1 MNRTSTAIILALVI
15 LLSGCAQKRE
25 VIVRESGRAD
35 TLRITVAKRDSIF
48 IHDSTATDT
57 RREGDTIRIRETR
70 WRTKYIE
77 RTRIDTVYQS
87 ARDTVTLVHE
97 SVTEVE
103 KEKPLNWMHRG
114 LMAVGAVALCIVA
127 LLVIRKLPGSP
138 A

>member
-77 RTRIDTVYQS
+77 RTRKDTVYQS
-87 ARDTVTLVHE
+87 VRDTVTLVHE
-97 SVTEVE
+97 TMTEVE
-103 KEKPLNWMHRG
+103 KQPTAWQRV

-127 LLVIRKLPGSP
+127 LLAIRKLPGSP
-138 A
+138 G

>member
-1 MNRTSTAIILALVI
+1 MNRTSAAIILALVI

-35 TLRITVAKRDSIF
+35 TLRITVAKRDSVF

-77 RTRIDTVYQS
+77 RTRTDTVYQ
-87 ARDTVTLVHE
+87 AKRDTVTLIHE

-103 KEKPLNWMHRG
+103 KQPTAWQRV

>member
-25 VIVRESGRAD
+25 AIVRESGRAD

-77 RTRIDTVYQS
+77 RTRKDTVYQS
-87 ARDTVTLVHE
+87 VRDTVTLVHE
-97 SVTEVE
+97 TMTEVE
-103 KEKPLNWMHRG
+103 KQPTAWQRV

-127 LLVIRKLPGSP
+127 LLAIRKLPGSP
-138 A
+138 G

>member
-1 MNRTSTAIILALVI
+1 MNRTSSSIILALVI

-57 RREGDTIRIRETR
+57 SRDGDTIRIRETR

-77 RTRIDTVYQS
+77 RTRTDTVYQS

-103 KEKPLNWMHRG
+103 KEKPMNWMHRG

>member
-1 MNRTSTAIILALVI
+1 MNRTSAAIILAIVI

-35 TLRITVAKRDSIF
+35 TLRITVAKRDSVF

-57 RREGDTIRIRETR
+57 RRDGDTIRIRETR

-77 RTRIDTVYQS
+77 RTRTDTVYQ
-87 ARDTVTLVHE
+87 AKRDTVTLIHE

-103 KEKPLNWMHRG
+103 KQPTAWQRV

-127 LLVIRKLPGSP
+127 MLVIRKLPGSP

>member
-1 MNRTSTAIILALVI
+1 MNRTSAAIILALVI

-48 IHDSTATDT
+48 IHDSVATDT
-57 RREGDTIRIRETR
+57 RHEGDTIRIRETR

-77 RTRIDTVYQS
+77 RTRTDTVYQAS
-87 ARDTVTLVHE
+87 RDTVTLVHE
-97 SVTEVE
+97 TMTEVD
-103 KEKPLNWMHRG
+103 KHPTAWQRV

>member
-1 MNRTSTAIILALVI
+1 MNRTSAAIILAIVI

-35 TLRITVAKRDSIF
+35 TLRITVAKRDSVF

-77 RTRIDTVYQS
+77 RTRTDTVYQ
-87 ARDTVTLVHE
+87 AKRDTVTLVHE

-103 KEKPLNWMHRG
+103 KQPTAWQRV